1 MEHVPMAKAVEIE
14 PLDSSDWE
22 ILELRA
28 GHLEA
33 VLLDQLFVLSAG
45 QVSKAQPKLYVYTAF
60 ECGNQEGVAEW

>member
-1 MEHVPMAKAVEIE
+1 MKQVEPVEHVPMAKAVEIE

-45 QVSKAQPKLYVYTAF
+45 QVSCMCSVYSL
-60 ECGNQEGVAEW
+60 CVW